1 MLLLPM
7 QTSHAAEAF
16 FTYARVD
23 RMYAAETQIKIKDC
37 FRSWILPAFGARE
50 VESLS
55 VMDIL
60 KFRRAMVDRPLSIAR
75 QYSLLVFLKLFL
87 KFCNSFLK
95 LSVMD
100 PGEIRLPRRPQRR
113 VEFLTDEEVKQLLL
127 VVSADHFTGLRLRL
141 LLEVLLSTG
150 MRISE
155 ALSLNRDAAESLSGE
170 VEIVGKGSK
179 PRTVFISPGC
189 RDWMRRFLGFRR
201 DTHPALFITTGEQP
215 PRHVQVVWVAPQQ
228 NRHHQ
233 ETHPPFAAAHVL
245 HFASASRCR
254 HHLYQGVGRAP
265 GYSNDGALLPG
276 GGEEDAAAGTG
287 TL

>member
-1 MLLLPM
+1 M

-60 KFRRAMVDRPLSIAR
+60 EFRRAMVDRPLSIAR

-150 MRISE
+150 IDRKS
-155 ALSLNRDAAESLSGE
+155 
-170 VEIVGKGSK
+170 
-179 PRTVFISPGC
+179 
-189 RDWMRRFLGFRR
+189 
-201 DTHPALFITTGEQP
+201 
-215 PRHVQVVWVAPQQ
+215 VV
-228 NRHHQ
+228 
-233 ETHPPFAAAHVL
+233 
-245 HFASASRCR
+245 
-254 HHLYQGVGRAP
+254 
-265 GYSNDGALLPG
+265 
-276 GGEEDAAAGTG
+276 
-287 TL
+287 